1 MNKIKVL
8 HVLNTNRFSGAE
20 NVACQIISLLN
31 GDSRFEFAYC
41 SIDGPIRKNIES
53 RGIKFIGLDKM
64 GISDLKKAIQ
74 LFKPNIIHAHDMRAS
89 FFVAAV
95 STNEKL
101 IFTIHNNA
109 PENSKLNHKTILFRL
124 AAKKASHIFW
134 VSKSALHDFYYF
146 KAINSKSSVL
156 YNVINKDSLIQKVN
170 LDKSNYQCDVLFLGR
185 LTPQKNPLRLLKVF
199 RIIIDR
205 KPSAK
210 LFIAGTGELEQEVK
224 EAAHKLRLDE
234 NLTFMGFM
242 DNPYRLV
249 QESKV
254 MIFTSRWEGT
264 PMSSLE
270 AMTLGVP
277 IVSTPTD
284 GLMEIVVNGET
295 GYLSDDD
302 NEIAKKC
309 IEIIEDPKIRDKM
322 SKASKDRADFL
333 MNTRLY
339 RQEVLKAYLGS

>member
-1 MNKIKVL
+1 MSKYTDKLTKAEDTYTFDDFLIKPGLSSIEPKDVT
-8 HVLNTNRFSGAE
+8 LNT
-20 NVACQIISLLN
+20 
-31 GDSRFEFAYC
+31 
-41 SIDGPIRKNIES
+41 K
-53 RGIKFIGLDKM
+53 
-64 GISDLKKAIQ
+64 
-74 LFKPNIIHAHDMRAS
+74 
-89 FFVAAV
+89 V
-95 STNEKL
+95 STNYDLNLPVVSSAMDTVTESSMAISL
-101 IFTIHNNA
+101 AREGGLGVIHRNLTI
-109 PENSKLNHKTILFRL
+109 
-124 AAKKASHIFW
+124 
-134 VSKSALHDFYYF
+134 
-146 KAINSKSSVL
+146 
-156 YNVINKDSLIQKVN
+156 
-170 LDKSNYQCDVLFLGR
+170 
-185 LTPQKNPLRLLKVF
+185 
-199 RIIIDR
+199 
-205 KPSAK
+205 
-210 LFIAGTGELEQEVK
+210 EQEVK